1 MDFEYFSRGRST
13 LLRLPEVADL
23 NRAEHRLNQ
32 NFTRILHKF
41 FHLQSH
47 RFIGGR
53 VVKLTVAVAV
63 STIVR
68 TVIAIIRIVLI
79 NVFVFIN
86 HPCIKIH
93 ICYGS
98 VFRFFFSFNVFPS
111 IAIFFLGKQV
121 ESRHINRNQF
131 HSCNRDSPKVPVICG
146 CSEVD

>member
-1 MDFEYFSRGRST
+1 MA
-13 LLRLPEVADL
+13 VL

-41 FHLQSH
+41 FHLRSL

-86 HPCIKIH
+86 RPCIKIH

-98 VFRFFFSFNVFPS
+98 VVRFFFPS
-111 IAIFFLGKQV
+111 TFFLQLPFF
-121 ESRHINRNQF
+121 SRKAGSKSPYKLKPIFVPVTETAR
-131 HSCNRDSPKVPVICG
+131 SRDHVKSPKVPVICG
-146 CSEVD
+146 CSVVD